1 MFTNLLEGDAELFLS
16 VLVEWNFFRPRRR
29 RSSGRFGALE
39 ASLGKSGYWLILL
52 MLIGG
57 RKLPESLFEHG
68 LVGFLGL
75 LVRLTADVVVIA
87 AAAVVTVAV
96 GLLHGGQLALE
107 AQQEVVKVC
116 FGFSRTAGGRCC

>member
-39 ASLGKSGYWLILL
+39 ASLGKSGNWLILL

-57 RKLPESLFEHG
+57 RKLPESFFEHG

-75 LVRLTADVVVIA
+75 LVRLTADVVVV

-96 GLLHGGQLALE
+96 CLLHGGQLALE

>member
-1 MFTNLLEGDAELFLS
+1 MVTNLFEGDAELYLS
-16 VLVEWNFFRPRRR
+16 DLVEWNFFRPRRR

-39 ASLGKSGYWLILL
+39 ASLGKSGNWLILL

-57 RKLPESLFEHG
+57 RKLPESLYEHG

-75 LVRLTADVVVIA
+75 LVRLTADVVVV

-96 GLLHGGQLALE
+96 CLLHGGQLALE